1 MTTLKQLIAI
11 IFSSLRMPQQ
21 IFGLSKVPFKFF
33 RRLSRL
39 IILWLTV
46 TSILVTLKPFNQ
58 LFDDV
63 KASSS
68 NLPDFHT
75 VDGKLELAQDQKPVY
90 FQSQSFQLV
99 VDDTVTVSGPQD
111 QPTIP
116 TDIASRLS
124 TKSMASFFLFKD
136 RAFGQVAGRMMQITD
151 LYKANFNTQV
161 ASQTL
166 NSIENYRWIFYLSLV
181 IMAWIIS
188 WLLYWFIVLLI
199 SYLAHFTTLRSKSF
213 KLFSQT
219 MRLVIQV
226 TFVPFLIYGLLQI
239 IMPLGF
245 VFFVFLALYT
255 VAFIYYA
262 QQRFMMSLFSAFNS
276 QAFKEGMQDLQEDA
290 NKLSPEEMNERFMSL
305 IQEARQEHHAKGQ
318 DGDDEETAE
327 ANPQNHT
334 AQNDQPSQDSS
345 DQDQDNK

>member
-1 MTTLKQLIAI
+1 MKQLIAI
-11 IFSSLRMPQQ
+11 IFSSMRMPQQ

-46 TSILVTLKPFNQ
+46 TSILVILKPLNQ

-99 VDDTVTVSGPQD
+99 VDDTVTVGGPQD

-151 LYKANFNTQV
+151 LYKANFNKQV

-188 WLLYWFIVLLI
+188 WLLYWFVVLLI

-245 VFFVFLALYT
+245 IFFIFLAIYT

-305 IQEARQEHHAKGQ
+305 IQEARQERHDQGEGEEEEGEENSQ
-318 DGDDEETAE
+318 D
-327 ANPQNHT
+327 HT
-334 AQNDQPSQDSS
+334 AQDDQPSQDSS
-345 DQDQDNK
+345 DQDLDNE

>member
-11 IFSSLRMPQQ
+11 IFSSMRMPQQ

-75 VDGKLELAQDQKPVY
+75 VDGKLELAQDQKPV
-90 FQSQSFQLV
+90 SFQLV

-188 WLLYWFIVLLI
+188 WLLYWFVVLLI

-305 IQEARQEHHAKGQ
+305 IQEARQERHDQGEGEEEEGEENSQ
-318 DGDDEETAE
+318 D
-327 ANPQNHT
+327 HT
-334 AQNDQPSQDSS
+334 AQDDQPSQDSS
-345 DQDQDNK
+345 DQDQDNE

>member
-1 MTTLKQLIAI
+1 
-11 IFSSLRMPQQ
+11 
-21 IFGLSKVPFKFF
+21 
-33 RRLSRL
+33 
-39 IILWLTV
+39 
-46 TSILVTLKPFNQ
+46 
-58 LFDDV
+58 
-63 KASSS
+63 
-68 NLPDFHT
+68 
-75 VDGKLELAQDQKPVY
+75 
-90 FQSQSFQLV
+90 
-99 VDDTVTVSGPQD
+99 
-111 QPTIP
+111 
-116 TDIASRLS
+116 
-124 TKSMASFFLFKD
+124 
-136 RAFGQVAGRMMQITD
+136 MQITD

-188 WLLYWFIVLLI
+188 WLLYWFVVLLI

-245 VFFVFLALYT
+245 IFFIFLAIYT

-305 IQEARQEHHAKGQ
+305 IQEARQERHDQGEGEEEEGEENSQ
-318 DGDDEETAE
+318 D
-327 ANPQNHT
+327 HT
-334 AQNDQPSQDSS
+334 AQDDQPSQDSS
-345 DQDQDNK
+345 DQDLDNE

>member
-1 MTTLKQLIAI
+1 MKQLIAI

-46 TSILVTLKPFNQ
+46 TSILVIFKPLNQ
-58 LFDDV
+58 LFDEV

-68 NLPDFHT
+68 NLPDFHI

-99 VDDTVTVSGPQD
+99 VDDTVTVGGPQD

-166 NSIENYRWIFYLSLV
+166 NSIENYRWFFYLSLFIV
-181 IMAWIIS
+181 AWIIS
-188 WLLYWFIVLLI
+188 WLLYWFVVLLI

-305 IQEARQEHHAKGQ
+305 IQEARQERHDQGEGEEEEGEENSQ
-318 DGDDEETAE
+318 D
-327 ANPQNHT
+327 HT
-334 AQNDQPSQDSS
+334 AQDDQPSQDSS
-345 DQDQDNK
+345 DQDQDNE

>member
-1 MTTLKQLIAI
+1 MKQLIAI
-11 IFSSLRMPQQ
+11 IFSSMRMPQQ

-39 IILWLTV
+39 IILWLAV
-46 TSILVTLKPFNQ
+46 TSVLVTIRPLNQ
-58 LFDDV
+58 LIDDI

-188 WLLYWFIVLLI
+188 WLLYWFVVLLI

-305 IQEARQEHHAKGQ
+305 IQEARQERHDQGEGEEEEGEENSQ
-318 DGDDEETAE
+318 D
-327 ANPQNHT
+327 HT
-334 AQNDQPSQDSS
+334 AQDDQPSQDSS
-345 DQDQDNK
+345 DQDQDNE

>member
-46 TSILVTLKPFNQ
+46 TSVLVTLKPLNQ

-68 NLPDFHT
+68 NLPEFHT

-124 TKSMASFFLFKD
+124 TKSVASFFLFKD

-151 LYKANFNTQV
+151 LYKANFNKQV

-188 WLLYWFIVLLI
+188 WLLYWFVVLLI

-245 VFFVFLALYT
+245 VFFVFLAIYT

-262 QQRFMMSLFSAFNS
+262 QQRFMMNLFSAFNS

-305 IQEARQEHHAKGQ
+305 IQEARQERHAQGE
-318 DGDDEETAE
+318 DEEEATD
-327 ANPQNHT
+327 ANPQDYT
-334 AQNDQPSQDSS
+334 SQDDQPSQDSS
-345 DQDQDNK
+345 DQDQDTK

>member
-46 TSILVTLKPFNQ
+46 TSILVILKPLNQ

-151 LYKANFNTQV
+151 LYKANFNTRV

-188 WLLYWFIVLLI
+188 WLLYWFVVLLI

-255 VAFIYYA
+255 VTFIYYA

-305 IQEARQEHHAKGQ
+305 IQEARQERHDQGEGEEEEGEENSQ
-318 DGDDEETAE
+318 D
-327 ANPQNHT
+327 HT
-334 AQNDQPSQDSS
+334 AQDDQPSQDSS
-345 DQDQDNK
+345 DQDQDNE

>member
-1 MTTLKQLIAI
+1 MKQLIAI
-11 IFSSLRMPQQ
+11 IFSSMRMPQQ

-46 TSILVTLKPFNQ
+46 TSILVILKPLNQ
-58 LFDDV
+58 LFDEV

-68 NLPDFHT
+68 NLPDFHI

-99 VDDTVTVSGPQD
+99 VDDTVTVGGPQD

-151 LYKANFNTQV
+151 LYKANFNKQV

-166 NSIENYRWIFYLSLV
+166 NSIENYRWFFYLSLFIV
-181 IMAWIIS
+181 AWIIS
-188 WLLYWFIVLLI
+188 WLLYWFVVLLI

-245 VFFVFLALYT
+245 IFFIFLAIYT

-305 IQEARQEHHAKGQ
+305 IQEARQERHDQGEGEEEEGEENSQ
-318 DGDDEETAE
+318 D
-327 ANPQNHT
+327 HT
-334 AQNDQPSQDSS
+334 AQDDQPSQDSS
-345 DQDQDNK
+345 DQDLDNE

>member
-1 MTTLKQLIAI
+1 MKQLIAI
-11 IFSSLRMPQQ
+11 IFSSMRMPQQ

-46 TSILVTLKPFNQ
+46 TSILVILKPLNQ

-99 VDDTVTVSGPQD
+99 VDDTVTVGGPQD

-151 LYKANFNTQV
+151 LYKANFNKQV

-166 NSIENYRWIFYLSLV
+166 NSIENYRWFFYLSLFIV
-181 IMAWIIS
+181 AWIIS
-188 WLLYWFIVLLI
+188 WLLYWFVVLLI

-245 VFFVFLALYT
+245 VFFIFLALYT

-305 IQEARQEHHAKGQ
+305 IQEARQERHDQGEGEEEEGEENSQ
-318 DGDDEETAE
+318 D
-327 ANPQNHT
+327 HT
-334 AQNDQPSQDSS
+334 AQDDQPSQDSS
-345 DQDQDNK
+345 DQDLDNE

>member
-1 MTTLKQLIAI
+1 MKQLIAI
-11 IFSSLRMPQQ
+11 IFSSMRMPQQ

-46 TSILVTLKPFNQ
+46 TSILVILKPLNQ

-124 TKSMASFFLFKD
+124 TKSFASFFLFKD
-136 RAFGQVAGRMMQITD
+136 RAFGQIAGRMMQITD
-151 LYKANFNTQV
+151 LYKANFNKQV

-188 WLLYWFIVLLI
+188 WLLYWFVVLLI

-245 VFFVFLALYT
+245 IFFIFLAIYT

-305 IQEARQEHHAKGQ
+305 IQEARQERHDQGEGEEEEGEENSQ
-318 DGDDEETAE
+318 D
-327 ANPQNHT
+327 HT
-334 AQNDQPSQDSS
+334 AQDDQPSQDSS
-345 DQDQDNK
+345 DQDLDNE

>member
-1 MTTLKQLIAI
+1 MKQLIAI

-124 TKSMASFFLFKD
+124 TKSVASFFLFKD
-136 RAFGQVAGRMMQITD
+136 RAFGQIAGRMMQITD
-151 LYKANFNTQV
+151 LYKANFNKQV

-166 NSIENYRWIFYLSLV
+166 NSIENYRWIFYLTLV

-188 WLLYWFIVLLI
+188 WLLYWFVVLLI

-245 VFFVFLALYT
+245 IFFIFLAIYT

-305 IQEARQEHHAKGQ
+305 IQEARQERHDQGEGEEEEGEENSQ
-318 DGDDEETAE
+318 D
-327 ANPQNHT
+327 HT
-334 AQNDQPSQDSS
+334 AQDDQPSQDSS
-345 DQDQDNK
+345 DQDLDNE

>member
-1 MTTLKQLIAI
+1 MKQLIAI
-11 IFSSLRMPQQ
+11 IFSSMRMPQQ

-39 IILWLTV
+39 IILWLAI
-46 TSILVTLKPFNQ
+46 TSVLVTIRPLNQ
-58 LFDDV
+58 LIDDI

-90 FQSQSFQLV
+90 FQSQSFQFV

-124 TKSMASFFLFKD
+124 TKSMASVFLFKD
-136 RAFGQVAGRMMQITD
+136 RAFGQIAGRMMQITG
-151 LYKANFNTQV
+151 LYTANFNKQV

-166 NSIENYRWIFYLSLV
+166 NSIENYRWIFYLSLFIV
-181 IMAWIIS
+181 AWIIS

-226 TFVPFLIYGLLQI
+226 TFIPFLIYGLLQI
-239 IMPLGF
+239 ILPLGF
-245 VFFVFLALYT
+245 IFFIFLALYT

-305 IQEARQEHHAKGQ
+305 IQEARQERHDQGE
-318 DGDDEETAE
+318 GDEEATD
-327 ANPQNHT
+327 ANPQDHT
-334 AQNDQPSQDSS
+334 PQDDQPSRDSS

>member
-1 MTTLKQLIAI
+1 MKQLIAI
-11 IFSSLRMPQQ
+11 IFSSMRMPQQ

-46 TSILVTLKPFNQ
+46 TSILVILKPLNQ
-58 LFDDV
+58 LFDEV

-68 NLPDFHT
+68 NLPDFHI

-188 WLLYWFIVLLI
+188 WLLYWFVVLLI

-245 VFFVFLALYT
+245 IFFIFLAIYT

-305 IQEARQEHHAKGQ
+305 IQEARQERHDQGEGEEEEGEENSQ
-318 DGDDEETAE
+318 D
-327 ANPQNHT
+327 HT
-334 AQNDQPSQDSS
+334 AQDDQPSQDSS
-345 DQDQDNK
+345 DQDQDNE

>member
-99 VDDTVTVSGPQD
+99 VDDTVTVGGPQD

-124 TKSMASFFLFKD
+124 TKSMASVFLFKD

-151 LYKANFNTQV
+151 LYKANFNKQV

-166 NSIENYRWIFYLSLV
+166 NSIENYRWFFYLSLFIV
-181 IMAWIIS
+181 AWIIS
-188 WLLYWFIVLLI
+188 WLLYWFVVLLI

-305 IQEARQEHHAKGQ
+305 IQEARQERHDQGEGEEEEGEENSQ
-318 DGDDEETAE
+318 D
-327 ANPQNHT
+327 HT
-334 AQNDQPSQDSS
+334 AQDDQPSQDSS
-345 DQDQDNK
+345 DQDLDNE

>member
-1 MTTLKQLIAI
+1 MKQLIAI

-46 TSILVTLKPFNQ
+46 TSVLVTLKPLNQ

-124 TKSMASFFLFKD
+124 TKSVASFFLFKD

-151 LYKANFNTQV
+151 LYKANFNKQV

-181 IMAWIIS
+181 IMTWIIS
-188 WLLYWFIVLLI
+188 WLLYWFVVLLI

-305 IQEARQEHHAKGQ
+305 IQEARQERHDQGEGEEEEGEENSQ
-318 DGDDEETAE
+318 D
-327 ANPQNHT
+327 HT
-334 AQNDQPSQDSS
+334 AQDDQPSQDSS
-345 DQDQDNK
+345 DQDQDNE

>member
-1 MTTLKQLIAI
+1 MKQLIAI
-11 IFSSLRMPQQ
+11 IFSSMRMPQQ

-46 TSILVTLKPFNQ
+46 TSILVILKPLNQ
-58 LFDDV
+58 LFDEV

-68 NLPDFHT
+68 NLPDFHI

-188 WLLYWFIVLLI
+188 WLLYWFVVLLI

-305 IQEARQEHHAKGQ
+305 IQEARQERHDQGEGEEEEGEENSQ
-318 DGDDEETAE
+318 D
-327 ANPQNHT
+327 HT
-334 AQNDQPSQDSS
+334 AQDDQPSQDSS
-345 DQDQDNK
+345 DQDQDTK

>member
-1 MTTLKQLIAI
+1 M
-11 IFSSLRMPQQ
+11 RMPQQ

-46 TSILVTLKPFNQ
+46 TSILVILKPLNQ
-58 LFDDV
+58 LFDEV

-68 NLPDFHT
+68 NLPDFHI

-90 FQSQSFQLV
+90 FQSQSFQMV

-188 WLLYWFIVLLI
+188 WLLYWFVVLLI

-305 IQEARQEHHAKGQ
+305 IQEARQERHDQGEGEEEEGEENSQ
-318 DGDDEETAE
+318 D
-327 ANPQNHT
+327 HT
-334 AQNDQPSQDSS
+334 AQDDQPSQDSS
-345 DQDQDNK
+345 DQDQDNE

>member
-1 MTTLKQLIAI
+1 MKQLIAI

-46 TSILVTLKPFNQ
+46 TSILVILKPLNQ
-58 LFDDV
+58 LFDEV

-68 NLPDFHT
+68 NLPDFHI

-151 LYKANFNTQV
+151 LYKANFNKQV

-181 IMAWIIS
+181 IVAWIIS
-188 WLLYWFIVLLI
+188 WLLYWFVVLLI

-239 IMPLGF
+239 ILPLGF
-245 VFFVFLALYT
+245 IFFIFLALYT

-305 IQEARQEHHAKGQ
+305 IQEARQERHDQGEGEEEEGEENSQ
-318 DGDDEETAE
+318 D
-327 ANPQNHT
+327 HT
-334 AQNDQPSQDSS
+334 AQDDQPSQDSS
-345 DQDQDNK
+345 DQDQDNE

>member
-11 IFSSLRMPQQ
+11 IFSSMRMPQQ

-46 TSILVTLKPFNQ
+46 TSILVILKPLNQ
-58 LFDDV
+58 LFDEV

-68 NLPDFHT
+68 NLPDFHI

-124 TKSMASFFLFKD
+124 TKSMASVFLFKD

-188 WLLYWFIVLLI
+188 WLLYWFVVLLI

-305 IQEARQEHHAKGQ
+305 IQEARQERHDQGEGEEEEGEENSQ
-318 DGDDEETAE
+318 D
-327 ANPQNHT
+327 HT
-334 AQNDQPSQDSS
+334 AQDDQPSQDSS
-345 DQDQDNK
+345 DQDQDTK

>member
-11 IFSSLRMPQQ
+11 IFSSMRMPQQ

-46 TSILVTLKPFNQ
+46 TSILVILKPLNQ

-136 RAFGQVAGRMMQITD
+136 RAFGQIAGRMMQITD
-151 LYKANFNTQV
+151 LYKANFNKQV

-166 NSIENYRWIFYLSLV
+166 NSIENYRWIFYLSLFIV
-181 IMAWIIS
+181 AWIIS
-188 WLLYWFIVLLI
+188 WLLYWFVVLLI

-245 VFFVFLALYT
+245 IFFIFLAIYT

-305 IQEARQEHHAKGQ
+305 IQEARQERHDQGEGEEEEGEENSQ
-318 DGDDEETAE
+318 D
-327 ANPQNHT
+327 HT
-334 AQNDQPSQDSS
+334 AQDDQPSQDSS
-345 DQDQDNK
+345 DQDLDNE

>member
-11 IFSSLRMPQQ
+11 IFSSMRMPQQ

-63 KASSS
+63 KASSN

-75 VDGKLELAQDQKPVY
+75 VDGKL
-90 FQSQSFQLV
+90 
-99 VDDTVTVSGPQD
+99 DTVTVGGPQD

-151 LYKANFNTQV
+151 LYKANFNKQV

-166 NSIENYRWIFYLSLV
+166 NSIENYRWFFYLSLFIV
-181 IMAWIIS
+181 AWIIS
-188 WLLYWFIVLLI
+188 WLLYWFVVLLI

-245 VFFVFLALYT
+245 IFFIFLAIYT

-305 IQEARQEHHAKGQ
+305 IQEARQERHDQGEGEEEEGEENSQ
-318 DGDDEETAE
+318 D
-327 ANPQNHT
+327 HT
-334 AQNDQPSQDSS
+334 AQDDQPSQDSS
-345 DQDQDNK
+345 DQDLDNE

>member
-39 IILWLTV
+39 IILWLAV
-46 TSILVTLKPFNQ
+46 TSVLVTIRPLNQ
-58 LFDDV
+58 LIDDI

-99 VDDTVTVSGPQD
+99 VDDTVTVGGPQD

-151 LYKANFNTQV
+151 LYKANFNKQV

-166 NSIENYRWIFYLSLV
+166 NSIENYRWFFYLSLFIV
-181 IMAWIIS
+181 AWIIS
-188 WLLYWFIVLLI
+188 WLLYWFVVLLI

-245 VFFVFLALYT
+245 IFFIFLAIYT

-305 IQEARQEHHAKGQ
+305 IQEARQERHDQGEGEEEEGEENSQ
-318 DGDDEETAE
+318 D
-327 ANPQNHT
+327 HT
-334 AQNDQPSQDSS
+334 AQDDQPSQDSS
-345 DQDQDNK
+345 DQDLDNE

>member
-11 IFSSLRMPQQ
+11 IFSSMRMPQQ

-46 TSILVTLKPFNQ
+46 TSILVILKPLNQ

-99 VDDTVTVSGPQD
+99 VDDTVTVGGPQD

-124 TKSMASFFLFKD
+124 TKSMASFFLF
-136 RAFGQVAGRMMQITD
+136 GQVAGRMMQITD
-151 LYKANFNTQV
+151 LYKANFNKQV

-166 NSIENYRWIFYLSLV
+166 NSIENYRWFFYLSLFIV
-181 IMAWIIS
+181 AWIIS
-188 WLLYWFIVLLI
+188 WLLYWFVVLLI

-245 VFFVFLALYT
+245 IFFIFLAIYT

-276 QAFKEGMQDLQEDA
+276 QAFKEGMQDLRTLKITQLKMTSHHKILLTKIKIIN
-290 NKLSPEEMNERFMSL
+290 NKKL
-305 IQEARQEHHAKGQ
+305 G
-318 DGDDEETAE
+318 
-327 ANPQNHT
+327 PQVLAFLCLKCFT
-334 AQNDQPSQDSS
+334 CLLRVP
-345 DQDQDNK
+345 

>member
-46 TSILVTLKPFNQ
+46 TSILVIFKPLNQ

-124 TKSMASFFLFKD
+124 TKSVASFFLFKD

-151 LYKANFNTQV
+151 LYKANFNKQV

-188 WLLYWFIVLLI
+188 WLLYWFVVLLI

-305 IQEARQEHHAKGQ
+305 IQEARQEHHAQGE
-318 DGDDEETAE
+318 DEEEATD
-327 ANPQNHT
+327 ANPQDYT
-334 AQNDQPSQDSS
+334 PQDDQPSQDSS
-345 DQDQDNK
+345 DQDQENK

>member
-1 MTTLKQLIAI
+1 MKQLIAI

-39 IILWLTV
+39 IILWLAV
-46 TSILVTLKPFNQ
+46 TSVLVTIRPLNQ
-58 LFDDV
+58 LIDDI

-99 VDDTVTVSGPQD
+99 VDDTVTVGGPQD

-151 LYKANFNTQV
+151 LYKANFNKQV

-166 NSIENYRWIFYLSLV
+166 NSIENYRWFFYLSLFIV
-181 IMAWIIS
+181 AWIIS
-188 WLLYWFIVLLI
+188 WLLYWFVVLLI

-245 VFFVFLALYT
+245 IFFIFLAIYT

-305 IQEARQEHHAKGQ
+305 IQEARQERHDQGEGEEEEGEENSQ
-318 DGDDEETAE
+318 D
-327 ANPQNHT
+327 HT
-334 AQNDQPSQDSS
+334 AQDDQPSQDSS
-345 DQDQDNK
+345 DQDLDNE

>member
-1 MTTLKQLIAI
+1 MKQLIAI
-11 IFSSLRMPQQ
+11 IFSSMRMPKQ

-46 TSILVTLKPFNQ
+46 TSILVILKPLNQ

-99 VDDTVTVSGPQD
+99 VDDTVTVGGPQD

-151 LYKANFNTQV
+151 LYKANFNKQV

-181 IMAWIIS
+181 IVAWIIS
-188 WLLYWFIVLLI
+188 WLLYWFVVLLI

-239 IMPLGF
+239 ILPLGF
-245 VFFVFLALYT
+245 IFFIFLALYT

-305 IQEARQEHHAKGQ
+305 IQEARQERHDQGEGEEEEGEENSQ
-318 DGDDEETAE
+318 D
-327 ANPQNHT
+327 HT
-334 AQNDQPSQDSS
+334 AQDDQPSQDSS
-345 DQDQDNK
+345 DQDLDNE

>member
-46 TSILVTLKPFNQ
+46 TSILVILKPLNQ

-99 VDDTVTVSGPQD
+99 VDDTVTVGGPQD

-188 WLLYWFIVLLI
+188 WLLYWFVVLLI

-305 IQEARQEHHAKGQ
+305 IQEARQERHDQGEGEEEEGEENSQ
-318 DGDDEETAE
+318 D
-327 ANPQNHT
+327 HT
-334 AQNDQPSQDSS
+334 AQDDQPSQDSS
-345 DQDQDNK
+345 DQDQDNE

>member
-11 IFSSLRMPQQ
+11 IFSSMRMPQQ

-46 TSILVTLKPFNQ
+46 TSILVILKPLNQ

-99 VDDTVTVSGPQD
+99 VDDTVTVGGPQD

-151 LYKANFNTQV
+151 LYKANFNKQV

-166 NSIENYRWIFYLSLV
+166 NSIENYRWFFYLSLFIV
-181 IMAWIIS
+181 AWFIS
-188 WLLYWFIVLLI
+188 WLLYWFVVLLI

-245 VFFVFLALYT
+245 IFFIFLAIYT

-305 IQEARQEHHAKGQ
+305 IQEARQERHDQGEGEEEEGEENSQ
-318 DGDDEETAE
+318 D
-327 ANPQNHT
+327 HT
-334 AQNDQPSQDSS
+334 AQDDQPSQDSS
-345 DQDQDNK
+345 DQDLDNE

>member
-46 TSILVTLKPFNQ
+46 TSILVIFKPLNQ

-188 WLLYWFIVLLI
+188 WLLYWFVVLLI

-305 IQEARQEHHAKGQ
+305 IQEARQERHDQGEGEEEEGEENSQ
-318 DGDDEETAE
+318 D
-327 ANPQNHT
+327 HT
-334 AQNDQPSQDSS
+334 AQDDQPSQDSS
-345 DQDQDNK
+345 DQDQDNE

>member
-188 WLLYWFIVLLI
+188 WLLYWFVVLLI

-255 VAFIYYA
+255 VTFIYYA

-305 IQEARQEHHAKGQ
+305 IQEARQERHDQGEGEEEEGEENSQ
-318 DGDDEETAE
+318 D
-327 ANPQNHT
+327 HT
-334 AQNDQPSQDSS
+334 AQDDQPSQDSS
-345 DQDQDNK
+345 DQDQDNE

>member
-46 TSILVTLKPFNQ
+46 TSILVILKPLNQ
-58 LFDDV
+58 LFDEV

-151 LYKANFNTQV
+151 LYKANFNKQV

-305 IQEARQEHHAKGQ
+305 IQEARQERHAQGE
-318 DGDDEETAE
+318 DGEEATD
-327 ANPQNHT
+327 ANPQDYT
-334 AQNDQPSQDSS
+334 AQDDQPSQDSS
-345 DQDQDNK
+345 DQDQDTK

>member
-1 MTTLKQLIAI
+1 MKQLIAI
-11 IFSSLRMPQQ
+11 IFSSMRMPQQ

-46 TSILVTLKPFNQ
+46 TSILVILKPLNQ
-58 LFDDV
+58 LFDEV

-68 NLPDFHT
+68 NLPDFHI

-124 TKSMASFFLFKD
+124 TKSMASFFLFKE
-136 RAFGQVAGRMMQITD
+136 RAFGQVAGRMMHMTD
-151 LYKANFNTQV
+151 LYKAHCNTQV

-188 WLLYWFIVLLI
+188 WLLYWFVVLLI

-305 IQEARQEHHAKGQ
+305 IQEARQERHDQGEGEEEEGEENSQ
-318 DGDDEETAE
+318 D
-327 ANPQNHT
+327 HT
-334 AQNDQPSQDSS
+334 AQDDQPSQDSS
-345 DQDQDNK
+345 DQDQDNE

>member
-46 TSILVTLKPFNQ
+46 TSILVIFKPLNQ

-124 TKSMASFFLFKD
+124 TKSVASFFLFKD

-151 LYKANFNTQV
+151 LYKANFNKQV

-188 WLLYWFIVLLI
+188 WLLYWFVVLLI

-305 IQEARQEHHAKGQ
+305 IQEARQERHDQGEGEEEEGEENSQ
-318 DGDDEETAE
+318 D
-327 ANPQNHT
+327 HT
-334 AQNDQPSQDSS
+334 AQDDQPSQDSS
-345 DQDQDNK
+345 DQDQDNE

>member
-1 MTTLKQLIAI
+1 MKQLIAI
-11 IFSSLRMPQQ
+11 IFSSMRMPQQ

-46 TSILVTLKPFNQ
+46 TSILVILKPLNQ
-58 LFDDV
+58 LFDEV

-99 VDDTVTVSGPQD
+99 VDDTVTVGGPQD

-188 WLLYWFIVLLI
+188 WLLYWFVVLLI

-305 IQEARQEHHAKGQ
+305 IQEARQERHDQGEGEEEEGEEHSQ
-318 DGDDEETAE
+318 D
-327 ANPQNHT
+327 HT
-334 AQNDQPSQDSS
+334 AQDDQPSQDSS
-345 DQDQDNK
+345 DQDQDNE

>member
-1 MTTLKQLIAI
+1 MKQLIAI
-11 IFSSLRMPQQ
+11 IFSSMRMPQQ

-46 TSILVTLKPFNQ
+46 TSILVILKPLNQ

-99 VDDTVTVSGPQD
+99 VDDTVTVGGPQD

-124 TKSMASFFLFKD
+124 TKSMASVFLFKD
-136 RAFGQVAGRMMQITD
+136 RAFGQIAGRMMQITD
-151 LYKANFNTQV
+151 LYKANFNKQV

-166 NSIENYRWIFYLSLV
+166 NSIENYRWFFYLSLFIV
-181 IMAWIIS
+181 AWIIS
-188 WLLYWFIVLLI
+188 WLLYWFVVLLI

-245 VFFVFLALYT
+245 IFFIFLAIYT

-305 IQEARQEHHAKGQ
+305 IQEARQERHDQGEGEEEEGEENSQ
-318 DGDDEETAE
+318 D
-327 ANPQNHT
+327 HT
-334 AQNDQPSQDSS
+334 AQDDQPSQDSS
-345 DQDQDNK
+345 DQDLDNE

>member
-46 TSILVTLKPFNQ
+46 TSILVILKPLNQ

-124 TKSMASFFLFKD
+124 TKSMASVFLFKD

-151 LYKANFNTQV
+151 LYKANFNKQV

-166 NSIENYRWIFYLSLV
+166 NSIENYRWIFYLSLFIV
-181 IMAWIIS
+181 AWIIS
-188 WLLYWFIVLLI
+188 WLLYWFVVLLI

-290 NKLSPEEMNERFMSL
+290 NKLSPEEMNEHFMSL
-305 IQEARQEHHAKGQ
+305 IQEARQERHAQGE
-318 DGDDEETAE
+318 DGEEA
-327 ANPQNHT
+327 ADVNPQDHT
-334 AQNDQPSQDSS
+334 PQDDQPSQDSS

>member
-1 MTTLKQLIAI
+1 
-11 IFSSLRMPQQ
+11 MPQQ

-46 TSILVTLKPFNQ
+46 TSILVIFKPLNQ

-124 TKSMASFFLFKD
+124 TKSVASFFLFKD

-151 LYKANFNTQV
+151 LYKANFNKQV

-188 WLLYWFIVLLI
+188 WLLYWFVVLLI

-305 IQEARQEHHAKGQ
+305 IQEARQERHDQGEGEEEEGEENSQ
-318 DGDDEETAE
+318 D
-327 ANPQNHT
+327 HT
-334 AQNDQPSQDSS
+334 AQDDQPSQDSS
-345 DQDQDNK
+345 DQDQDNE

>member
-11 IFSSLRMPQQ
+11 IFSSMRMPQQ

-46 TSILVTLKPFNQ
+46 TSILVILKPLNQ

-99 VDDTVTVSGPQD
+99 VDDTVTVGGPQD

-151 LYKANFNTQV
+151 LYKANFNKQV

-181 IMAWIIS
+181 IVAWIIS
-188 WLLYWFIVLLI
+188 WLLYWFVVLLI

-245 VFFVFLALYT
+245 IFFIFLAIYT

-305 IQEARQEHHAKGQ
+305 IQEARQERHDQGEGEEEEGEENSQ
-318 DGDDEETAE
+318 D
-327 ANPQNHT
+327 HT
-334 AQNDQPSQDSS
+334 AQDDQPSQDSS
-345 DQDQDNK
+345 DQDLDNE